1 MPAPLAGL
9 RVLDLSRLLPGPYC
23 TLLLADL
30 GAEVTK
36 IETPRVGDY
45 LRHAPAQLGFAGMF
59 EILNRHKQSV
69 ALNYRNARG
78 KAVFLQLAQKA
89 DVIVETFRPGAVARW
104 GIGYE
109 AVRAVN
115 PNIIYCSLS
124 GYGQTGPYRDLAGHD
139 LNYLALGGLLDLN
152 GRAGEQAGVPP
163 IPMADLAGG
172 MLAAMSVL
180 AAAFGRERGQG
191 GRYLDVAMLDAVMSW
206 MLPIAGSFLLSQ
218 GQIPAR
224 GHLPLGGGLPSYN
237 VYRTADDQLVT
248 FAALEPNL
256 WADFCA
262 AAGRPDLNTRQFDPS
277 AIADMA
283 ALFREKT
290 RAEWLLAFQ
299 GQDVCVEPVNTFAE
313 AWRDP
318 QVRQRGLTREGDGPL
333 SQIGSLFQFAAPAE
347 AHPAPAMGQHTRA
360 VLQQAGLS
368 EAEIQKLEADGVVR
382 AAAIEPGA

>member
-23 TLLLADL
+23 TLVLADL
-30 GAEVTK
+30 GAEVIK

-59 EILNRHKQSV
+59 EILNRHKQSL

-78 KAVFLQLAQKA
+78 KEVFLQLAQKA
-89 DVIVETFRPGAVARW
+89 DVIVETFRPGAMARW

-109 AVRAVN
+109 AVRALN

-124 GYGQTGPYRDLAGHD
+124 GYGQSGPASDLAGHD
-139 LNYLALGGLLDLN
+139 LNYLALGGFLDFN
-152 GRAGEQAGVPP
+152 GPAGGPPVIPGVPV
-163 IPMADLAGG
+163 ADLAGG
-172 MLAAMSVL
+172 LLAALSIL
-180 AAAFGRERGQG
+180 AAAVGRERGQG

-206 MLPIAGSFLLSQ
+206 MLPIAGSFLFSQ
-218 GQIPAR
+218 GAIPAR
-224 GHLPLGGGLPSYN
+224 GRLPLGGGLPSYH
-237 VYRTADDQLVT
+237 VYQTADDEWVT

-262 AAGRPDLNTRQFDPS
+262 AVKRPDLNGRQFDPA

-290 RAEWLLAFQ
+290 RADWQAVFQ
-299 GQDVCVEPVNTFAE
+299 GKDICVEPVNTFAE

-318 QVRQRGLTREGDGPL
+318 QVLYRGLARPGVDPL
-333 SQIGSLFQFAAPAE
+333 SAIGPLFQFAAPEHAS
-347 AHPAPAMGQHTRA
+347 PAPAQGQHTRA
-360 VLQQAGLS
+360 VLRQIGLT
-368 EAEIQKLEADGVVR
+368 EAEIQKLETDGV
-382 AAAIEPGA
+382 AKSAG